1 MIKKTVLITGASRG
15 IGAVIAEYLVE
26 QNWRVVINYFHSKD
40 QAKKIK
46 KKLQQ
51 IGGDV
56 IVVRADVSSKKGAL
70 KIKKA
75 VEKSFGHLDAIIN
88 NVGMVSSEDGWNIS
102 TSDFQQTMMVN
113 LYSVLNVSQELSR
126 LMKKGVII
134 NISSLRGILG
144 AQDILAYAAAKAGV
158 INITK
163 SLAKILAP
171 NIRVN
176 CIALG
181 RMNIGM
187 SAVSDKRQLK
197 KFAKETLVGRVG
209 LAEDIKG
216 VVEFLLSEKSS
227 FITGQTVKVDGG
239 LSLTK

>member
-1 MIKKTVLITGASRG
+1 
-15 IGAVIAEYLVE
+15 
-26 QNWRVVINYFHSKD
+26 
-40 QAKKIK
+40 
-46 KKLQQ
+46 
-51 IGGDV
+51 
-56 IVVRADVSSKKGAL
+56 
-70 KIKKA
+70 
-75 VEKSFGHLDAIIN
+75 
-88 NVGMVSSEDGWNIS
+88 MVSSEDGWNIS